1 MELLNI
7 LKECVENNNNE
18 KLIEYIENSFIVDIG
33 NQIEDFKEDEITL
46 FCDNVPTEILAEV
59 LEEAE
64 EDLQLKLIKNL
75 KTPYILSLFSL
86 LPKDE
91 VVDILGELKF
101 KQKKEIL
108 HAMKSED
115 SQILVT
121 LLNYEKDSAG
131 GKMTTE
137 YIALRSSF
145 TVGDALTK
153 IKEIGPKTEVI
164 ETLFVINNKRELVG
178 QVDLRD
184 ILIAKN
190 ETLLEDIMDTHV
202 ISVYPETDQE
212 EVSQLASKYSLNV
225 IPVINRKKAVLGII
239 TIDDII
245 DVLQEEYTEDILQ
258 MGGVDK
264 DETIDS
270 SLFSSIKK
278 RLPWLCVN
286 LVTASIASSVVGLFD
301 STISEVVALAVV
313 MPIIAGMGGNAGT
326 QTLSI
331 MIRNIA
337 LGEMETEEYKDIFKK
352 ELTIGILHGLF
363 IGTVLGS
370 ILFLVY
376 GNIYLSILALCSM
389 LFNLTLACSMGFLV
403 PTTLKK
409 LKLDPALSSGI
420 FLTATTDTLGFFVF
434 LGLATTFLSYLK

>member
-7 LKECVENNNNE
+7 LKECVKNNNNE
-18 KLIEYIENSFIVDIG
+18 KLLEYIENSFIVDIA
-33 NQIEDFKEDEITL
+33 NQIEDFEEDEVTL
-46 FCDNVPTEILAEV
+46 FCENVPTEILAEV
-59 LEEAE
+59 LEEA
-64 EDLQLKLIKNL
+64 DDDIQLKLIKNL
-75 KTPYILSLFSL
+75 KTPFILQLFSL

-91 VVDILGELKF
+91 VVDILGGLQF
-101 KQKKEIL
+101 KQKKELL
-108 HAMKSED
+108 HAMKNED
-115 SQILVT
+115 SEILVT

-137 YIALRSSF
+137 YIALRSNI
-145 TVGDALTK
+145 TVSEALVK
-153 IKEIGPKTEVI
+153 IKQIGPKTEVI
-164 ETLFVINNKRELVG
+164 ETLFIINTKRELVG

-184 ILIAKN
+184 ILISSN
-190 ETLLEDIMDTHV
+190 NVLLEDIMDTQV

-212 EVSQLASKYSLNV
+212 EVSQLTSKYSLTV
-225 IPVINRKKAVLGII
+225 IPVVNRKQALLGII

-264 DETIDS
+264 DETIGGTLLD
-270 SLFSSIKK
+270 SIKK

-331 MIRNIA
+331 IIRNIA
-337 LGEMETEEYKDIFKK
+337 LGEMEPEEYKGIFKK

-363 IGTVLGS
+363 IGTLIGS
-370 ILFLVY
+370 ILFLIY
-376 GNIYLSILALCSM
+376 GNIYLSLLALFSM
-389 LFNLTLACSMGFLV
+389 LFNISLACSMGFLV

-434 LGLATTFLSYLK
+434 LGLATVFISYLT